1 MLDDKSFVA
10 QHKSAILQAVESMYD
25 DEYDDTYDSMGI
37 NNTGADFKLVDDIDA
52 NADVKHTIGRAQMV
66 CIIFSRLAP
75 VLWMSN

>member
-1 MLDDKSFVA
+1 
-10 QHKSAILQAVESMYD
+10 MYD

-66 CIIFSRLAP
+66 CIVSNSLGFSGEWIR
-75 VLWMSN
+75 N